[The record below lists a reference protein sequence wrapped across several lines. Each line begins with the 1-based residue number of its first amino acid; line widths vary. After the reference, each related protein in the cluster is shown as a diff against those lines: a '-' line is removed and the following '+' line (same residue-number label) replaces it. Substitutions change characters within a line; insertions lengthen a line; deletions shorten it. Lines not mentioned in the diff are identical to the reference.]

1 MLNCLVFLTMRQ
13 QEIDIDDPKSFDIV
27 VGKHAAHITIHKIK
41 SAKVF
46 HLVFAARRPSLN
58 IAVATNDDG
67 EKFWTSVP
75 EGRQEEAELA
85 GKAIAAYLRDYRR
98 NQVCVI
104 TTDKKLAAPSLFD

>member
-1 MLNCLVFLTMRQ
+1 MRQ

-27 VGKHAAHITIHKIK
+27 VGEQAAQVTIHKIK

-58 IAVATNDDG
+58 STIATNDDG
-67 EKFWTSVP
+67 GKFWTSVP

-85 GKAIAAYLRDYRR
+85 GKAVAAYLREYRR

-104 TTDKKLAAPSLFD
+104 TTDKKLATPSLFD